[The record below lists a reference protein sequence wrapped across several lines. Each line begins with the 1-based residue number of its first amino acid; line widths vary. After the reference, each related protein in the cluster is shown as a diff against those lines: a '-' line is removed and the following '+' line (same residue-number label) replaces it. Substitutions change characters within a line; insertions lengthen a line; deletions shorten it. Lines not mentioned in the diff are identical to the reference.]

1 MELPMETDIQSAFVQ
16 ATSTGPVDLDS
27 AVRLLTR
34 AFEVVAENG
43 VRRVTFDAMALT
55 GVLSVELFRTVQEA
69 SE

>member
-1 MELPMETDIQSAFVQ
+1 
-16 ATSTGPVDLDS
+16 
-27 AVRLLTR
+27 VRLLTR